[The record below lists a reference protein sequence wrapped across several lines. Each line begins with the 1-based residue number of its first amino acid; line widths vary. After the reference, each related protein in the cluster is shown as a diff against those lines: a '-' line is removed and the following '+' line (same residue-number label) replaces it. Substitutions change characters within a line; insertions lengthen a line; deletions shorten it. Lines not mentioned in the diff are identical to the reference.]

1 MSELNVE
8 KIMEEIRYEIRE
20 KGYTKDMLSF
30 SDVDIETE
38 DTKVGIE
45 KFERIKFNEELFNL
59 NMLWNVNPYREIDV
73 KPGLKGKCVAF
84 IKKIIRKCIRFYLA
98 PIVWEQDTFNATT
111 VRLLNMMN
119 LYMEE
124 NQRLS
129 DQVVKMK
136 DEHEILVKRINQL
149 YELHYNE
156 E

>member
-1 MSELNVE
+1 M
-8 KIMEEIRYEIRE
+8 
-20 KGYTKDMLSF
+20 
-30 SDVDIETE
+30 
-38 DTKVGIE
+38 
-45 KFERIKFNEELFNL
+45 
-59 NMLWNVNPYREIDV
+59 
-73 KPGLKGKCVAF
+73 
-84 IKKIIRKCIRFYLA
+84 A